1 MAPKVPSITFRRID
15 GLQVGR
21 PAGWMACTLDR
32 QVLRD
37 DTEGL
42 EPAKM
47 NSSLMEFKV
56 AAALGFATAPLL

>member
-1 MAPKVPSITFRRID
+1 
-15 GLQVGR
+15 
-21 PAGWMACTLDR
+21 MACTLDR